1 MGMLWCDP
9 IEDRL
14 HQGVF
19 VTLAKNVG
27 DGTGLRVKLLVG
39 GAVDRLDID
48 PGNLLG
54 GQPVPHLGSGLS
66 GKVNRQER
74 TSCEGAACDLEGR
87 PTRDAGGLA
96 GTGGGQEYHRPSRR
110 SA

>member
-54 GQPVPHLGSGLS
+54 GQPVPHLGWGLW
-66 GKVNRQER
+66 GKGNRHDR
-74 TSCEGAACDLEGR
+74 TGCEGATTDLEAG
-87 PTRDAGGLA
+87 PTSAGGGLA
-96 GTGGGQEYHRPSRR
+96 GTAARR
-110 SA
+110 YYRRTDRHSC